1 MRINKNNNKLYRD
14 VGLIIQCDTCNT
26 LDEVV
31 LERESCLKWFAVRRE
46 DRRGQYSKT
55 QAAKLLPYLDQREV
69 QLLCRH
75 QCESCFE
82 KHLTEF
88 FGKRGAA

>member
-1 MRINKNNNKLYRD
+1 MKINKNNNKLYRD
-14 VGLIIQCDTCNT
+14 VALILQSDTCNT

-31 LERESCLKWFAVRRE
+31 LERESCVKWFAVRRE
-46 DRRGQYSKT
+46 DKRGHYSKT
-55 QAAKLLPYLDQREV
+55 QAAKVLPYLDHREA

-82 KHLTEF
+82 KHLVN